1 MKGKNM
7 LLHKLVSQLDKEFFN
22 TPEKENLAN
31 WSYTQKSKKY
41 INQDFLDLKTGLMI
55 KGSENVSE
63 VFTCVFITDEIVEKL
78 TSLKNCM
85 IITHHNF
92 DFFED
97 GRGLCPI
104 KAEVFEKL
112 IACNISI
119 YVAHAGLDTHEIYG
133 TSKTLAEILGV
144 QIENYFFDY
153 FGKPTALI
161 GNVKNDNF
169 DQFIEETRNTIK
181 REKLTVEKY
190 HNKISKIAVIAGGG
204 DEAEILRAA
213 YELGADTLIGG
224 TIENTWKAPFVQ
236 EANKEFH
243 KLNKELKLNLIG
255 GSHYATERPAMIKL
269 VQYIDSLGVKCSY
282 MEDEKLLN
290 TY

>member
-1 MKGKNM
+1 M
-7 LLHKLVSQLDKEFFN
+7 LLQQLVSKLDNEFFY

-31 WSYTQKSKKY
+31 WSFTKNSKKY
-41 INQDFLDLKTGLMI
+41 INNDFLDLKTGLMI
-55 KGSENVSE
+55 NGSEQISE
-63 VFTCVFITDEIVEKL
+63 VFTCVFITDEIIEKL
-78 TSLKNCM
+78 ASLENCM

-92 DFFED
+92 DYFED

-161 GNVKNDNF
+161 GSVNNENF
-169 DQFIEETRNTIK
+169 DQFIDKTKYAIK
-181 REKLTVEKY
+181 RKHLTVEKY
-190 HNKISKIAVIAGGG
+190 HNKISKVAVIAGGG
-204 DEAEILRAA
+204 DEVDILRAA

-224 TIENTWKAPFVQ
+224 TIENTWKAPFIQ
-236 EANKEFH
+236 DANKEFR
-243 KLNKELKLNLIG
+243 KLNRELKLNLIG

-269 VQYIDSLGVKCSY
+269 VQYIDSLGMKCSY
-282 MEDEKLLN
+282 LEDEKLLN